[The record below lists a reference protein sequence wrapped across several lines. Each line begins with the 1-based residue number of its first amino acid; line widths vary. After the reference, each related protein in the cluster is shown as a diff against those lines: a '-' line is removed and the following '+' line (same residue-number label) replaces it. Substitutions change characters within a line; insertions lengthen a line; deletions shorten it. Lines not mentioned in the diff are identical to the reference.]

1 METKAI
7 ENELLALEEQG
18 WAAISVGD
26 GDFYRRL
33 ITDRTL
39 CVEPDGLQTGAEL
52 ADDIDANKSPFDDYK
67 LQDVKVLPLTADSAV
82 ITYRAVVNL
91 KEAGFVFQLYMSS
104 AYVRRD
110 GAWKLAFHQQ
120 TPVKQED

>member
-1 METKAI
+1 MDAKAI
-7 ENELLALEEQG
+7 ERELLALEEQG

-33 ITDRTL
+33 VTDRTL

-52 ADDIDANKSPFDDYK
+52 ADDIDASKSPFDDYA
-67 LQDVKVLPLTADSAV
+67 LHDVKVVPLTDDSAV
-82 ITYRAVVNL
+82 ITYRAAVSL
-91 KEAGFVFQLYMSS
+91 KEGGVAFQLYMSS

-120 TPVKQED
+120 TPVKQDG